1 MSDTGEYKLDKMHEL
16 GNDLVS
22 QLMLDRV
29 SSIPVEKRLETAAY
43 NQMFS
48 FWTEIQD
55 ALLSGAKEIENL
67 KLRIAELEK
76 NNETRL
82 L

>member
-1 MSDTGEYKLDKMHEL
+1 MSDTGEYKLDKMHDL
-16 GNDLVS
+16 GNELVS
-22 QLMLDRV
+22 QLIIDRI
-29 SSIPVEKRLETAAY
+29 SSMSVEKRLETAAY

-55 ALLSGAKEIENL
+55 VLLSGAKEIENL